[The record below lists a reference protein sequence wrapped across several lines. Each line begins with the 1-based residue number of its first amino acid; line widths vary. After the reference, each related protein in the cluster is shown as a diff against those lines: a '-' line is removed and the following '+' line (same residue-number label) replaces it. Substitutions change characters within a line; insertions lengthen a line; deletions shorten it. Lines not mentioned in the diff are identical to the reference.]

1 MTGSS
6 FCFSWAMVHEGVMR
20 RSEDAEADFIR
31 SGISRLVMMK
41 SSGGAEERIGCL
53 GGGLR
58 KSVDRMDNEL

>member
-1 MTGSS
+1 
-6 FCFSWAMVHEGVMR
+6 MVHEGVMR